1 MLPCCPC
8 CGPSPPPSFALLIL
22 CIHIHFIHLI
32 PPGRIHHTIGSLRP
46 GSMAA
51 AQLRHLQRLAS
62 RLVGTRASGRVGGFT
77 FSTVQRASHR
87 AAART
92 SWAAVAVPAWQGR
105 RPITVSAVDE
115 GRAGSSSGAAAA
127 ADGEQA
133 DLQLPTHCSGC
144 GVELQQA
151 DPEGPGWVLP
161 AARWAATTIHSP
173 AAFLMPAWLA
183 CCCSTSL
190 HCCPIDVS
198 VCWCR
203 VCCRFFQVPKR
214 LLERRAAAAAGAG
227 EEEEEFG
234 EFEEDDSEI
243 VFDDV
248 GPEVR

>member
-115 GRAGSSSGAAAA
+115 GWAGSSSGAAAA
-127 ADGEQA
+127 AEYGEQA

-151 DPEGPGWVLP
+151 DPEGPGWVSP
-161 AARWAATTIHSP
+161 AARRS
-173 AAFLMPAWLA
+173 
-183 CCCSTSL
+183 SS
-190 HCCPIDVS
+190 
-198 VCWCR
+198 
-203 VCCRFFQVPKR
+203 R
-214 LLERRAAAAAGAG
+214 LGT
-227 EEEEEFG
+227 
-234 EFEEDDSEI
+234 
-243 VFDDV
+243 
-248 GPEVR
+248 